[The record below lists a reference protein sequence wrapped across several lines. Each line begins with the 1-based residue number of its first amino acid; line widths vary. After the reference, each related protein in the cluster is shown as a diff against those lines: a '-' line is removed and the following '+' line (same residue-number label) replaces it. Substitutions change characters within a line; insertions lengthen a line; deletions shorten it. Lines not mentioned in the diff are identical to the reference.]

1 MSIPTPLFTLIAFTV
16 LLFIIVIILVVIFF
30 QLSGRSRN
38 APAGAPK
45 KGSVN
50 ARPAMQEILR
60 LWRDP
65 DTGRVVTEF
74 QNRLIRDPRTLS
86 QGERGYLVRLAQD
99 WSTWLTVPEAQS
111 VAQVE
116 ASPAALESPNMP
128 VSPVIPAGPAVE
140 PAPAAAADV
149 AAAAATPAVA
159 GVQANVPGL
168 PIDQVKPVVTPLPA
182 PPTPPS
188 IVQQVD
194 DILQEKL
201 AAHPTPAPTIHL
213 AEDPRGGVFVWV
225 NNDKFQ
231 GIESV
236 TDPQVRLIIRS
247 AVVEWEH
254 RTEK

>member
-1 MSIPTPLFTLIAFTV
+1 MSIPTPLFTLIGFTV

-45 KGSVN
+45 KGSVI

-99 WSTWLTVPEAQS
+99 WSTWLAIPEAQS

-116 ASPAALESPNMP
+116 ISPAALESPNM
-128 VSPVIPAGPAVE
+128 PAGPAVE
-140 PAPAAAADV
+140 PAPAAAADI
-149 AAAAATPAVA
+149 AAAATTPAVA
-159 GVQANVPGL
+159 GVQANGPVL

-201 AAHPTPAPTIHL
+201 AAYPAPAPTIHL
-213 AEDPRGGVFVWV
+213 AEDLAEGCSYGSTATNSRGSNWLPTLRYG
-225 NNDKFQ
+225 
-231 GIESV
+231 
-236 TDPQVRLIIRS
+236 
-247 AVVEWEH
+247 
-254 RTEK
+254 